1 MKKVLSLSVIIILM
15 MMLLSCGNS
24 SEDVVSKAE
33 YDAVTSKLSR
43 KNEELQR
50 QLESVQAELDELKR
64 SIEENE
70 KKQTSDAQVEEM
82 QEEKEE
88 GGFTTATDPITV
100 PDPDTQSE
108 FVVEVTAENFLSIFE
123 FVAID
128 QYNTWGEYSYKLG
141 GFSSLLYEQGW
152 AIGTLEDFAVEYAV
166 FDYAKVTSLG
176 VTASKTHFPT
186 EKDTE
191 IGLRIHRAKGTL
203 TCYPIESVEDT
214 YYEYEDYQFIKR
226 ILPDGSEVWIETDKE
241 GIMVY

>member
-1 MKKVLSLSVIIILM
+1 MKKKILFLLTATIIVSLSACKSNAGENVFEFE
-15 MMLLSCGNS
+15 N
-24 SEDVVSKAE
+24 D
-33 YDAVTSKLSR
+33 TS
-43 KNEELQR
+43 N
-50 QLESVQAELDELKR
+50 LESASANEGLENEQAELGTLES
-64 SIEENE
+64 SITETEEN
-70 KKQTSDAQVEEM
+70 TGATQVNETKEE
-82 QEEKEE
+82 QEEE
-88 GGFTTATDPITV
+88 GFTTATDPIIV
-100 PDPDTQSE
+100 PDPGTQSE